1 MIIGVIIGAMVLGWI
16 VGNYVVDRYINENH
30 EDIDNPKNPTKK

>member
-16 VGNYVVDRYINENH
+16 VGNYVVDRYINEGNEEVNEIH
-30 EDIDNPKNPTKK
+30 DKK